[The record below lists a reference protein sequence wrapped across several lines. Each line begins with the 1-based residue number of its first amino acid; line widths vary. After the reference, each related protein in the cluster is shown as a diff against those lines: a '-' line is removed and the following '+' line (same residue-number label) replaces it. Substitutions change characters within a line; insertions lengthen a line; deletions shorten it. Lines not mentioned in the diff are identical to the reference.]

1 MNFVFAQVFA
11 LQNVLKLFFSLANL
25 TTCFEDVAKLFIVI
39 YFFLKEKVVGYLP
52 NYFLLVLK
60 WLFVT
65 KH

>member
-1 MNFVFAQVFA
+1 
-11 LQNVLKLFFSLANL
+11 
-25 TTCFEDVAKLFIVI
+25 LFIVI